1 MIKINIPGKDEI
13 LELEHLVLDFN
24 GTLAL
29 DGKIKP
35 GVGELLSELSRILV
49 SNPYIHCCIE
59 PNGMAGLQ
67 MPGCLCYDNQN
78 LTARGCHG
86 QGH

>member
-13 LELEHLVLDFN
+13 LELEYLVLDFN

-35 GVGELLSELSRILV
+35 GAGELLAES
-49 SNPYIHCCIE
+49 
-59 PNGMAGLQ
+59 AGR
-67 MPGCLCYDNQN
+67 N
-78 LTARGCHG
+78 LR
-86 QGH
+86 QGFKCWAVYAMINKI